1 MKTNSRKIFPPTNKI
16 HHKEEKKKE
25 KIKIKISIKTKRNKK
40 KKKKKEPKSLMFS
53 NDFYEDIITP
63 KTSQN
68 ESLLPF
74 HPHSTFL
81 SLQMTQIEKE
91 ILILLLL
98 IFLIR

>member
-16 HHKEEKKKE
+16 HHKEKKKE
-25 KIKIKISIKTKRNKK
+25 KIKIKISIKTKRN

-68 ESLLPF
+68 NLFF
-74 HPHSTFL
+74 HFT
-81 SLQMTQIEKE
+81 I
-91 ILILLLL
+91 ILL
-98 IFLIR
+98 FFRYK